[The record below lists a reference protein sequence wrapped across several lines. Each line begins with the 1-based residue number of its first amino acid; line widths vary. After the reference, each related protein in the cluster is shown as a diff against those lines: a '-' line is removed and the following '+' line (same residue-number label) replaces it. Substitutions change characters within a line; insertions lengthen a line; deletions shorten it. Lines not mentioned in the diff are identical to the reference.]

1 MNDYPLSGLR
11 VIDCSTYISGPAADA
26 MLGDFGAE
34 VIKVERP
41 PYGDPYRYM
50 SQIPAMPTCD
60 LNYCW
65 ILDGRNKKSLA
76 LNLGADA
83 GRDILL
89 KLVKSA
95 DVFITN
101 LQPVS
106 LANLHLSFDDLR
118 IVNERLIYALVTGYG
133 EKGKDANLPG
143 YDLTAFW
150 ARSGIMAELPA
161 AGAEACLSL
170 PGIGDHPTGVALF
183 GGILLALY
191 QRQITGK
198 GQKISTSLMANGAWS
213 NSCFIQAALCGAE
226 FPPRPG
232 RTTTTNPLAN
242 HYFSRD
248 GQRLQLCLLDP
259 IKDWSRLCHAV
270 KRPELLQD
278 PRFATPQGRSENAK
292 ALVAILDAAFAEREI
307 SEWGETFAEHDVI
320 WSSVPTAQMVA
331 VDPQMHDNGL
341 LPAIV
346 ESQLRTVANPLQ
358 LDGVT
363 AVPPHLAPEIGEH
376 TEEILLALGYS
387 HDEIA
392 EMESSRL
399 VKVGRPAPSQTITP
413 KRKA

>member
-1 MNDYPLSGLR
+1 
-11 VIDCSTYISGPAADA
+11 

-65 ILDGRNKKSLA
+65 ILDNRNKKSLA
-76 LNLGADA
+76 LNLGDAA

-101 LQPVS
+101 LQPDS
-106 LANLHLSFDDLR
+106 LANIHLAFDDLK

-198 GQKISTSLMANGAWS
+198 GQKVSTSLIANGAWS

-232 RTTTTNPLAN
+232 RTTTTNPVAN

-259 IKDWSRLCHAV
+259 KKDWSRLCLAV
-270 KRPELLQD
+270 KRPELVQD
-278 PRFATPQGRSENAK
+278 PRFATPEGRAENAK
-292 ALVAILDAAFAEREI
+292 TLVAMLDAIFAEREI
-307 SEWGETFAEHDVI
+307 SEWEKIFAEHQVI
-320 WSSVPTAQMVA
+320 WSPVPTTRMVA
-331 VDPQMHDNGL
+331 ADPQMYDNGL

-346 ESQLRTVANPLQ
+346 ESQLKTVANPLQ
-358 LDGVT
+358 LEGVT
-363 AVPPHLAPEIGEH
+363 AVPPRLAPEIGEH
-376 TEEILLALGYS
+376 SEEILLGLGYS

-392 EMESSRL
+392 ELERSRL
-399 VKVGRPAPSQTITP
+399 IKVGRPAPSQTSHAKGKVSSSEFEVGTT
-413 KRKA
+413 RGM